1 MRNTVVIKGNKAGM
15 SVFLDPDVPFEQL
28 LEDIATK
35 FQESAKF
42 WGSVQMT
49 LTLEGRKLTPSE
61 EFQVINVIT
70 EHSQIEILCLIDRD
84 ANRMKQ
90 CEKALNEKL
99 MELSATTGQFFR
111 GNLREGESLESE
123 ASIVIIGD
131 VGRGAKVT
139 AKGNVVVLGELN
151 GSVIAGVA
159 GNQDAVIVAIDMAPM
174 QLRIAEYSG
183 KFQDKGKKL
192 GRGPMMACVE
202 HDTICIKSIKKS
214 FFSMLKSI

>member
-49 LTLEGRKLTPSE
+49 LTLEGRTLTPSE

-151 GSVIAGVA
+151 GTVIAGVA
-159 GNQDAVIVAIDMAPM
+159 GNRDAVIVAIDMAPM

-202 HDTICIKSIKKS
+202 QDTISIKSIKKS

>member
-49 LTLEGRKLTPSE
+49 LTLEGRTLTPSE

-151 GSVIAGVA
+151 GTVIAGVA
-159 GNQDAVIVAIDMAPM
+159 GNRDAVIVAIDMAPI

-202 HDTICIKSIKKS
+202 QDTISIKSIKKS

>member
-151 GSVIAGVA
+151 GTVTAGVA
-159 GNQDAVIVAIDMAPM
+159 GNRDAVIVAIDMAPM

-202 HDTICIKSIKKS
+202 QDTISIKSIKKS

>member
-1 MRNTVVIKGNKAGM
+1 MGNTVVIKGNKAGL
-15 SVFLDPDVPFEQL
+15 SVFLDSDVPFEQL
-28 LEDIATK
+28 LKDIAAK

-90 CEKALNEKL
+90 CEKALNDKL
-99 MELSATTGQFFR
+99 MELSSTTGQFFR
-111 GNLREGESLESE
+111 GNLREGESVESE

-139 AKGNVVVLGELN
+139 AKGNVVVLGELS
-151 GSVIAGVA
+151 GTVIAGVA
-159 GNQDAVIVAIDMAPM
+159 GNQDAVIVAIEMAPM

-183 KFQDKGKKL
+183 KFQEKGRKL
-192 GRGPMMACVE
+192 GRGPMMACIE
-202 HDTICIKSIKKS
+202 NNTMCISNIKKS

>member
-151 GSVIAGVA
+151 GTVTAGVA
-159 GNQDAVIVAIDMAPM
+159 GNRDAVIVAIDMAPT

-202 HDTICIKSIKKS
+202 QDTISIKSIKKS

>member
-49 LTLEGRKLTPSE
+49 LTLEGRTLTPSE

-151 GSVIAGVA
+151 GTVTAGVA
-159 GNQDAVIVAIDMAPM
+159 GNRDAVIVAIDMAPM

-202 HDTICIKSIKKS
+202 QDTISIKSIKKS